1 MGNAALG
8 RSLLL
13 FAVVAS
19 VPAMPAAK
27 GEASWEASGHVGFDS
42 NVNLSVDDPQGDGYF
57 GGAVVFQRDPSYES
71 RLDWSLESSLT
82 GSVFAETEDL
92 AYAAVGL
99 APGLVCLPHPL
110 WTLNVSPFAE
120 AKVVRDR
127 DQSAFSYGIAV
138 NLEERISGRWYAGQ
152 SYVYRVSRAEVETYS
167 FSEHVLDLFV
177 GAGWTERLSS
187 EVGYAYSRGDSFRT
201 VGTASGE
208 SVRRG
213 RHRRY
218 SDTFGGEVVREKVD
232 RHAATV
238 RFGIGWTGSLFS
250 QVSYEFAVL
259 NGDLGSAE
267 SHNVFFA
274 TGLRF

>member
-1 MGNAALG
+1 MDKAALW

-13 FAVVAS
+13 VAVAVS
-19 VPAMPAAK
+19 LPALLAEK
-27 GEASWEASGHVGFDS
+27 GEPSWEASGHVGYDS

-57 GGAVVFQRDPSYES
+57 GGAVVFQRSPSHES
-71 RLDWSLESSLT
+71 RLDWSFESSLR

-92 AYAAVGL
+92 AYATIEL
-99 APGLVCLPHPL
+99 APGLAYIPHYL

-120 AKVVRDR
+120 AKAVRDR
-127 DQSAFSYGIAV
+127 DQSALSYGIAV
-138 NLEERISGRWYAGQ
+138 SLEERISDRWYAGQ
-152 SYVYRVSRAEVETYS
+152 SYVYRVSRAQVETYS
-167 FSEHVLDLFV
+167 FSEHVLGLFV
-177 GAGWTERLSS
+177 GASWTERLWC

-201 VGTASGE
+201 VGTTSGE
-208 SVRRG
+208 SLRRG

-218 SDTFGGEVVREKVD
+218 SETFGGEVVREKVD

-259 NGDLGSAE
+259 NGDLGSAD
-267 SHNVFFA
+267 SHSGFFE

>member
-1 MGNAALG
+1 MDNGVLW

-19 VPAMPAAK
+19 LPALLVAQ

-57 GGAVVFQRDPSYES
+57 GGAVVFQRDPSHES
-71 RLDWSLESSLT
+71 RLDWSLEASLR

-92 AYAAVGL
+92 AYATVEL
-99 APGLVCLPHPL
+99 APGLAYIPHYR
-110 WTLNVSPFAE
+110 WALNVSPFAE
-120 AKVVRDR
+120 AKAVRDR
-127 DQSAFSYGIAV
+127 DQSALSYGIAAS
-138 NLEERISGRWYAGQ
+138 LEERISDRWYAGQ

-167 FSEHVLDLFV
+167 FSEHLFGLFV
-177 GAGWTERLSS
+177 GASWTERLSS
-187 EVGYAYSRGDSFRT
+187 EVGYIYSRGDSFRT
-201 VGTASGE
+201 VSTASGE
-208 SVRRG
+208 SLRRE

-267 SHNVFFA
+267 CHNGLFA